1 MMHCTNNDA
10 DAEHVYLRA
19 RLHDCLN
26 KCTVLLPRSTTAH
39 HNDAWSSCCHQT
51 STAAAILGD
60 WNHTECR
67 MLLLLFW
74 MCGRHI
80 SLSPEQL
87 RFVNLVE
94 NLRAITVGCD
104 GSLKLLSIN
113 YDKEQRQS
121 VWTWC
126 LVAQQRCSYP
136 ALPGMYYGQ
145 KIGKCLWHIHGSMW
159 SIYVLVN
166 FLI

>member
-10 DAEHVYLRA
+10 DAERVYFRA
-19 RLHDCLN
+19 WLHDCLN

-60 WNHTECR
+60 WNHTECW

-74 MCGRHI
+74 TCGRHI

-87 RFVNLVE
+87 RFVNLFE
-94 NLRAITVGCD
+94 NRGVITVGCD

-113 YDKEQRQS
+113 YDKEHRLSVCTWPSCRAKMLLSCTARDVLWAENRQLH
-121 VWTWC
+121 VT
-126 LVAQQRCSYP
+126 
-136 ALPGMYYGQ
+136 
-145 KIGKCLWHIHGSMW
+145 HGSMW
-159 SIYVLVN
+159 SI
-166 FLI
+166 